1 MKKAAD
7 KLNRFSGSR
16 EFYIIL
22 YLILGL
28 LAALSVYAGIK
39 NAYIFSQDFQ
49 YDAAKALLGGYDP
62 YDYSLE
68 GTKSPGI
75 EGLEE
80 YYAYYESIDA
90 PQKMEANQFP
100 SLLYLLLPWCLFGA
114 RSARVLWLVSNL
126 VFTAVFI
133 GLLRVTFMKE
143 TELKNFAIFVLLML
157 SGTPWRNQLG
167 VGQHTL
173 FSAAFFMLAVFFS
186 EKAEEKKYLFVPAG
200 LFLAVSYFK
209 YTVTVPMAV
218 YFIYKRRWKEL
229 VVSVIPHVILTGVA
243 ARVLNEPFIDMII
256 KPLKVASK
264 LSSQGSI
271 DIGAI
276 FGGGIISMV
285 ITVILMGGLVSFA
298 FLCPKGNDA
307 LVISLGVL
315 LANIMTYHRM
325 YDFFIMIVVFA
336 YFNNKRPSLEE
347 ALYSLVCCAVF
358 FIPRVF
364 NDAPAGLILAAV
376 PYYIFT
382 VWIIRE
388 GIKQWRSCT

>member
-49 YDAAKALLGGYDP
+49 YDAARALLGGYDP
-62 YDYSLE
+62 YDFSLE
-68 GTKSPGI
+68 GMKSPDI

-100 SLLYLLLPWCLFGA
+100 SLLYLLSPWCFFNA
-114 RSARVLWLVSNL
+114 RNARIVWLISNL
-126 VFTAVFI
+126 VFTAMFI
-133 GLLRVTFMKE
+133 GLLRATFMKE
-143 TELKNFAIFVLLML
+143 TELKNFAIFVFLML

-173 FSAAFFMLAVFFS
+173 FSAAFFLLAVYLS
-186 EKAEEKKYLFVPAG
+186 DKAGKKAYLSIPAG
-200 LFLAVSYFK
+200 LCLAVSYFK
-209 YTVTVPMAV
+209 YTVTVPIAV

-229 VVSVIPHVILTGVA
+229 IISVIPHVILTGVA

-271 DIGAI
+271 DIGAVT
-276 FGGGIISMV
+276 GGGVISMV
-285 ITVILMGGLVSFA
+285 ITVLLMAGLIAFA
-298 FLCPKGNDA
+298 FLCPDGNDT

-336 YFNNKRPSLEE
+336 YFNNKRPSLQE

-364 NDAPAGLILAAV
+364 NDAPAGLIMAAV
-376 PYYIFT
+376 PYYLFT
-382 VWIIRE
+382 VWMIRE
-388 GIKQWRSCT
+388 GIKQWKSYT